1 MSERVIL
8 AYSGGLDTSVAISWI
23 GKETG
28 REVVAVAIDL
38 GQGGEDMEL
47 VRQRAL
53 DCGAVEAVVI
63 DARDEFAEG
72 YCLPTI
78 LSNALYMDR
87 YPLVSAISRPLIA
100 KHLVAA
106 AREHGG
112 TVVAHGCT
120 GKGNDQVRFEVGFA
134 SLAPDLEVLAP
145 VRDYAWT
152 REKAIAFAEQNDI
165 PINVTKRSPFSIDQ
179 NVWGR
184 AVETGF
190 LEHLWNA
197 PTKDVYDYTED
208 PTVNWNSPDEVIVGF
223 ERGVPVTIDGHSV
236 SVLQAIEELNRRAGA
251 QGVGR
256 LDVVEDR
263 LVGIKSREIYEA
275 PGAMV
280 LITAHT
286 ELEHVTLER
295 ELGRFKRHT
304 DQRWAELVYDGLWY
318 SPLKSA
324 LETFVAKTQEHVTGE
339 IRMVL
344 HGGHIAVNG
353 RRSPESLYDFN
364 LATYDE
370 GDSFDQSAAKGFV
383 HVHGLS
389 SKLAARRDLHSEQG
403 DLRLEH

>member
-1 MSERVIL
+1 MADRVVL

-28 REVVAVAIDL
+28 KEVVAVAIDL
-38 GQGGEDMEL
+38 GQGGEDMEV

-53 DCGAVEAVVI
+53 DCGAVESVVV
-63 DARDEFAEG
+63 DAKDEFANE
-72 YCLPTI
+72 YCLPTVQA
-78 LSNALYMDR
+78 NALYMDR
-87 YPLVSAISRPLIA
+87 YPLVSAISRPLIV
-100 KHLVAA
+100 KHIVQA

-112 TVVAHGCT
+112 TIVSHGCT
-120 GKGNDQVRFEVGFA
+120 GKGNDQVRFEVGFGA
-134 SLAPDLEVLAP
+134 LAPDLQVIAP

-152 REKAIAFAEQNDI
+152 REKAIAFAGEHNL

-190 LEHLWNA
+190 LEDLWNA

-208 PTVNWNSPDEVIVGF
+208 PTLNWQAPDELIVTF
-223 ERGVPVTIDGHSV
+223 EAGRPVAIDGKHV
-236 SVLQAIEELNRRAGA
+236 TVLEAIQQLNKRAGA

-256 LDVVEDR
+256 LDMVEDR

-275 PGAMV
+275 PGAIA
-280 LITAHT
+280 LITAHQ

-295 ELGRFKRHT
+295 ELGRYKRRVEE
-304 DQRWAELVYDGLWY
+304 RWSELVYDGLWF
-318 SPLKSA
+318 SPLKYA
-324 LETFVAKTQEHVTGE
+324 LDAFVQTTQERVTGD
-339 IRMVL
+339 IRMVM
-344 HGGHIAVNG
+344 HGGHITVNG

-370 GDSFDQSAAKGFV
+370 GDSFDQSNAKGFV
-383 HVHGLS
+383 QIHGLS
-389 SKLAARRDLHSEQG
+389 SKVAAKRDLG
-403 DLRLEH
+403 L